1 MAGFSGADS
10 AVYDDEYPY
19 QVNVNILSRPART
32 TPYSKGV
39 TILGDEELDPIA
51 QKAEAILISRGYRVD
66 RRTVNQV
73 PPPNQTI
80 ISLLDLSHPFLD
92 GISADR
98 WNVFQRY
105 LRDLRSSGI
114 LWATRSS
121 QMSCKDPRYSQVL
134 GAARTIRS
142 ELLIDFATFEIDT
155 LDDFSLEAL
164 ANVLLRFDERTKGPE
179 FDCDWE
185 YALFERMIYIPRYLW
200 ISVAEQ
206 LLAVQREELPRK
218 LEMGTQGSWQ
228 SLRWVQGSPI
238 ILKHDEIE
246 IEIRAVGLN
255 FKVRL
260 HMPAQFQGL
269 TRLIGRPCLYGSGR
283 RNESWDRSGR
293 SWNRA
298 QRGLRG

>member
-1 MAGFSGADS
+1 M
-10 AVYDDEYPY
+10 
-19 QVNVNILSRPART
+19 
-32 TPYSKGV
+32 
-39 TILGDEELDPIA
+39 TILGGEELDPIA
-51 QKAEAILISRGYRVD
+51 QKAEAILVSRGYRVD
-66 RRTVNQV
+66 RCTINQV
-73 PPPNQTI
+73 PAPNQTI
-80 ISLLDLSHPFLD
+80 ISLLDLNYPFLD

-155 LDDFSLEAL
+155 LNDFSLEAL

-185 YALFERMIYIPRYLW
+185 YALFEQMIYIPRYRW

-206 LLAVQREELPRK
+206 LSVIQKEELPRK

-228 SLRWVQGSPI
+228 SLRWVQGSPTN
-238 ILKHDEIE
+238 LKHNEIE
-246 IEIRAVGLN
+246 VEIRAVGLN

-260 HMPAQFQGL
+260 HKVAQFQGL
-269 TRLIGRPCLYGSGR
+269 TPFTGRSCLYGSSR
-283 RNESWDRSGR
+283 CNEGWDRSGR